1 MNKQDRK
8 ELLALIYEWIES
20 NPKLQ
25 FEDEAKQL
33 AKASIMTWYK
43 CELQKED
50 YFRTVYKLKEMIK
63 QWKGEN
69 EDEDEE

>member
-25 FEDEAKQL
+25 FEDDTKRI
-33 AKASIMTWYK
+33 AKASVGTWYD
-43 CELQKED
+43 CESSKEK
-50 YFRTVYKLKEMIK
+50 YFRTVYTLKRMIK

-69 EDEDEE
+69 EDEDEQ